1 MSISALS
8 IGVSGMQAA
17 EARLNA
23 ASSNIAN
30 VRTAGSLDPNAGP
43 APYQPID
50 AVSVDIGSGPSGVM
64 TSYQPRN
71 SKPVAVSDP
80 DSGYADANGMV
91 GMPDIDI
98 ASEMVSALMARYEFA
113 ASAKMVGIA
122 SDMQKT
128 ATDILA

>member
-17 EARLNA
+17 ETRLNA

-30 VRTAGSLDPNAGP
+30 VQTAGSLDPSSGP
-43 APYQPID
+43 APYQPVD
-50 AVSVDIGSGPSGVM
+50 AVSVDIGGGPSGVT

-71 SKPVAVSDP
+71 SKPVAVYSP
-80 DSGYADANGMV
+80 DSSFADANGMV

>member
-1 MSISALS
+1 
-8 IGVSGMQAA
+8 
-17 EARLNA
+17 
-23 ASSNIAN
+23 
-30 VRTAGSLDPNAGP
+30 
-43 APYQPID
+43 
-50 AVSVDIGSGPSGVM
+50 M

-80 DSGYADANGMV
+80 DSSYADANGMV
-91 GMPDIDI
+91 GLPDIDI

>member
-1 MSISALS
+1 MSISSLS
-8 IGVSGMQAA
+8 IGVTGMQAA
-17 EARLNA
+17 ESRLNA

-30 VRTAGSLDPNAGP
+30 IRTAGSLSGTGP
-43 APYQPID
+43 APYHPID

-91 GMPDIDI
+91 GLPDIDI